1 MINRLFF
8 ELLQVATLNSKQLSR
23 VPSAEE
29 WEALYDMAKKQALV
43 GVCFFAIKR
52 LPLEQQPSLYRRR
65 QWAVKAM
72 RLEERNNQVSQA
84 TRRVSDMFQ
93 NAGFDCIVL
102 KGQGNI
108 ACYDDGLGIFRVPG
122 DVDVWVRSKNEKR
135 RNHKVKDVIEY
146 CLSVKR
152 GKYVFYHNLDF
163 PILKEEDVEVHYRP
177 TWLFCP
183 WRDRILQKW
192 LDSQFDGKDYDGYK
206 IPSLRFNTVFQ
217 LLHIYKHLFEEGI
230 GLRQLM
236 DYYFVLK
243 RGKCKDVYPL
253 LCKIGMKKFTG
264 AVMYVMQEVFG
275 MPGEYLLCESREK
288 EGRELLSEIMI
299 AGNFGHHDH
308 RYNFSELS
316 KGKTQF
322 LGKEYA
328 WLRLR
333 RNFRFVKNYPM
344 EVLWEP
350 PFRVFHWV
358 WRTFK
363 LWRW

>member
-1 MINRLFF
+1 MIEVLFL
-8 ELLQVATLNSKQLSR
+8 ELMQVATNNRRQLSNT
-23 VPSAEE
+23 PSAEE
-29 WEALYDMAKKQALV
+29 WEALYDIAKKQALV
-43 GVCFFAIKR
+43 GVCFFGIKR
-52 LPLEQQPSLYRRR
+52 LPLEQQPPLLRRR

-72 RLEERNNQVSQA
+72 RLEERNHHMSEA
-84 TRRVSDMFQ
+84 TKWVSDSFKK
-93 NAGFDCIVL
+93 AGFDCVIL

-108 ACYDDGLGIFRVPG
+108 ANYDDGMGIFRIPG
-122 DVDVWVRSKNEKR
+122 DIDVWVRPKDENKR
-135 RNHKVKDVIEY
+135 KSSVRTVIEY
-146 CLSVKR
+146 CQNVKK
-152 GKYVFYHNLDF
+152 GQYVFYHNLDF
-163 PILKEEDVEVHYRP
+163 PVLKDTDVEVHYRP

-183 WRDRILQKW
+183 WRDMILQKW
-192 LDSQFDGKDYDGYK
+192 MKERFTGEEYDGYM
-206 IPSLRFNTVFQ
+206 IPTLEFNTVFQ

-243 RGKCKDVYPL
+243 KSQNMDVYPL
-253 LCKIGMKKFTG
+253 LCRLGLKKFTG

-275 MPGEYLLCESREK
+275 MPDDYLLCSPREK

-308 RYNFSELS
+308 RYNFGELTN
-316 KGKTQF
+316 GKTNF
-322 LGKEYA
+322 LGKDYA

-333 RNFRFVKNYPM
+333 RNFRFVMNYPM

-350 PFRVFHWV
+350 PFRVFHWA